1 MRTFHEGLMKG
12 FSDPYT
18 KGGRYYAPNLLV
30 TYYVAYRIIYRIF
43 AKTIQLRL
51 QPILSRLL
59 ARILPSSHSE
69 FS

>member
-43 AKTIQLRL
+43 AKTIQL
-51 QPILSRLL
+51 
-59 ARILPSSHSE
+59 
-69 FS
+69 